1 MGSQRGAHCGPRSPP
16 RGTICSLSMHHL
28 LVWAVAGATGG
39 GGLRSECVSIPDAAA
54 GAGQALIRHPS
65 PGTRPLGGGGLRP
78 PWRALPL
85 ASALWALQSP
95 LAAST
100 PGGGWSPEEQRAKRL
115 ALRTHPAIGEP
126 RPPRLPGA
134 APGKSQ
140 AHRPQPPPGELLAL
154 PGHWGARRS
163 AVLSSPQSLGNHNGV
178 SISVRTSP
186 APATQITDNFHTSH
200 LTFWSA
206 ARRQDRLGEA
216 FHIKL

>member
-1 MGSQRGAHCGPRSPP
+1 MGSQRGAHCGPLSPP

-115 ALRTHPAIGEP
+115 ALRTHPVIGEP

-140 AHRPQPPPGELLAL
+140 ALHRASPRRTARSLLQGSCWPCRVTGGAAQRGSELPAVSGQPQ
-154 PGHWGARRS
+154 WG
-163 AVLSSPQSLGNHNGV
+163 QHLG
-178 SISVRTSP
+178 
-186 APATQITDNFHTSH
+186 
-200 LTFWSA
+200 
-206 ARRQDRLGEA
+206 
-216 FHIKL
+216 